1 MVALF
6 PDLEITQGK
15 SYAFVLYD
23 DHCKFK
29 RHFKVESGREMDL
42 YLGIN
47 LKYYHR

>member
-1 MVALF
+1 MVVLF
-6 PDLEITQGK
+6 SDLEITQGK
-15 SYAFVLYD
+15 SFVFVLYD

-29 RHFKVESGREMDL
+29 THFKVVSGQGMDL